1 MADKNRL
8 VPFWEGCVGGGDS
21 LLFLSCREQSAEL
34 RGGTRAAV
42 TRSPLP
48 AQGSQIPRV
57 LPQNH
62 WLGCPCLPLAK
73 LDRWSQ
79 HPRWGHPSCCP
90 APLPAC
96 APFFFF
102 FFHFATSK
110 STKRAKIRKMWWASG
125 KRKTELQGR
134 GGPEPPARSVEHGVP
149 QGSAWFGFCCFSA
162 LLHGFS
168 LFHLFLTLVF
178 STLSLL
184 KLVCWYL
191 YRSLRLCRSIPTEPV
206 YSIRICICRYMYMS
220 CTYVCIYENK
230 IPSLHMHTLYTM
242 GRKSQ
247 K

>member
-1 MADKNRL
+1 MWFPLPMFLSCFFLSKMPQMPPHPTAITPFTPACAALCPPFNFYFLIVIISALETFFFALVADKNRL

-21 LLFLSCREQSAEL
+21 LLFLSCGEQSAEL

-62 WLGCPCLPLAK
+62 WLGCPRLPLAK

-102 FFHFATSK
+102 FFS
-110 STKRAKIRKMWWASG
+110 I
-125 KRKTELQGR
+125 LQ
-134 GGPEPPARSVEHGVP
+134 PPSQQNP
-149 QGSAWFGFCCFSA
+149 
-162 LLHGFS
+162 
-168 LFHLFLTLVF
+168 
-178 STLSLL
+178 L
-184 KLVCWYL
+184 K
-191 YRSLRLCRSIPTEPV
+191 
-206 YSIRICICRYMYMS
+206 
-220 CTYVCIYENK
+220 
-230 IPSLHMHTLYTM
+230 
-242 GRKSQ
+242 
-247 K
+247 